1 MNKQTDETKLQQL
14 IMKKSSDLKNDCVVR
29 NERVVALLSRSERQA
44 LNIYILKTR
53 GMLPDGRIPVGRW
66 LREIIL
72 SEIGYKEN
80 EKS

>member
-1 MNKQTDETKLQQL
+1 MNRQTDETKLQQL
-14 IMKKSSDLKNDCVVR
+14 IMRKSSDLKNDCVVR
-29 NERVVALLSRSERQA
+29 NERVVALLSRAERQA

-53 GMLPDGRIPVGRW
+53 GTLPDGRIPVGRW